1 MIIYSIFEQLFNHIF
16 FSIVSIV
23 IINHLVTFLFDEIL
37 ELSNSSKKGLI
48 ATFFCI
54 TGLLITRWI
63 DSGHFPLND
72 LSESLLFLSWSL
84 SIFHIMLFLF
94 DFIKKNHFISV
105 IIELGII
112 LTQVFSSSYLLLD
125 QNTALLLVPALQ
137 SHWLIMH
144 VSMMLFSY
152 ASLLCGSLLSVA
164 LLVISF
170 QQKLRFFFFK
180 KYLLSIYTFYFE
192 EIKKKMNGSRNF
204 LQNTSF
210 FSGNFYRC
218 QLIQQLDYWSFR
230 VIRFGF
236 IFLNIGIIAGSIW
249 ANETWGSY
257 WNWDPKETWS
267 FITWTIFT
275 IYLHTQTNTNWKGIN
290 SAIMA
295 LIGFVIIWICY
306 FGVNFLEIGMH
317 SYGSF

>member
-23 IINHLVTFLFDEIL
+23 IINHLVIFLFDEIL
-37 ELSNSSKKGLI
+37 ELSNSSEKGLI

-84 SIFHIMLFLF
+84 SIFHMLFLF
-94 DFIKKNHFISV
+94 YFINKNHFISV

-112 LTQVFSSSYLLLD
+112 LTQVFSSSYFFLLD
-125 QNTALLLVPALQ
+125 NKPALLLVPALQ

-152 ASLLCGSLLSVA
+152 AALLCGSLLSVA

-170 QQKLRFFFFK
+170 QQKLRLLFFK
-180 KYLLSIYTFYFE
+180 KYLLSITFYFE
-192 EIKKKMNGSRNF
+192 EIKKNMNGSGNF

-210 FSGNFYRC
+210 LSGNFYRC

-230 VIRFGF
+230 VIGFGF
-236 IFLNIGIIAGSIW
+236 IFLNIGIISGSIW

-275 IYLHTQTNTNWKGIN
+275 IYLHTQTNTNWKGKN